1 MCLEREAVVH
11 WSRDAY
17 RMLLRTRG
25 RAAVIAGTFEP
36 GARSQAERHSCVARS
51 SMLRG
56 VQLSEHILMLLKAE
70 AGYESNACTAR
81 SREKKLTG

>member
-1 MCLEREAVVH
+1 
-11 WSRDAY
+11 
-17 RMLLRTRG
+17 
-25 RAAVIAGTFEP
+25 
-36 GARSQAERHSCVARS
+36 
-51 SMLRG
+51 MLRG